1 MAAAVPAR
9 HRPGGRSPGHQPGLA
24 RVLLAGEP
32 LVTGPFRQQLPG
44 PASAQVAA
52 TVDAN
57 LIWEDHAAVA
67 ERLDDALRDAALQ
80 QARALAGETIGA
92 LTRAVRRRSAGRRWP
107 TAWCS
112 TGSAT

>member
-1 MAAAVPAR
+1 
-9 HRPGGRSPGHQPGLA
+9 
-24 RVLLAGEP
+24 
-32 LVTGPFRQQLPG
+32 VTGPFRQQLPG

-107 TAWCS
+107 AAWCS

>member
-1 MAAAVPAR
+1 MAV
-9 HRPGGRSPGHQPGLA
+9 
-24 RVLLAGEP
+24 
-32 LVTGPFRQQLPG
+32 
-44 PASAQVAA
+44 

-107 TAWCS
+107 AAWCS